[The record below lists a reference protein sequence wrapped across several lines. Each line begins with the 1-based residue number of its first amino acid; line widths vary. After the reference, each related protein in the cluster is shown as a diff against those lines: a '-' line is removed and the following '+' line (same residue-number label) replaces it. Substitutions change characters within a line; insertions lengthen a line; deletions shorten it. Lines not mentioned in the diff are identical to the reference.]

1 MNHVVMKGLFIT
13 LAILSIGSLFA
24 QEAPRL
30 SLPTGVE
37 VQNATPQQL
46 ADAVSKAVKENP
58 QQATMLVRQVMG
70 AINNFEGKFSEIEK
84 KRAAA
89 IISAA
94 VAAAP
99 GLNRSTII
107 AAGAGAVPA
116 LGGVVLQAANAVP
129 TEKTSPAEGDSPKG
143 MLLGNIRVQEVLG
156 KGVKLVD
163 ANGKTSN
170 LKEGEF
176 LRQGVRIVTG
186 PEGSA
191 VLIFENGSLVRVN
204 ADSEFSIEN
213 FQQDPFEAEVL
224 DHSAMEGE
232 PSRSLTRT
240 GVIKGE
246 ISFDVAKL
254 KKKSQFDF
262 VTPVGVCGIRGT
274 GGFVKSTPK
283 NQSQAASFGLFEGSA
298 TFTTPS
304 GQTQTVNQNQAIG
317 IGGVGNNFGINM
329 NPPGSTTSLS
339 QASQGMSQARTET
352 SGNAF
357 QGAPPPQAAPAGPL
371 SSLTPAQQQAIQQA
385 AAQGAEAVAEAA
397 LQLAMQSPE
406 AAADIAAAAVD
417 VAPAL
422 AATIATTFSS
432 TFPDQAAGISA
443 SVSSVIPVQ
452 SSSIASAIAIAMPSQ
467 AAAVAAAVSAVT
479 PSEAAQVA
487 SAVAIAAPAQATAVA
502 AAVSTS
508 VPSQAT
514 TIASTVAAAVPAQ
527 AAAIAAAVAGAA
539 PSQAAAIAS
548 AVAAVVPSE
557 AAAIATS
564 VGNAIPAQ
572 ASAIAAA
579 VAASAPSESGA
590 TGGAFST
597 IDSSQSNGIL
607 NVEEDP
613 SPLIPEP
620 SPEPSATPA
629 PPTTTPTPPPVSPS
643 A

>member
-1 MNHVVMKGLFIT
+1 MKGLFIT

-58 QQATMLVRQVMG
+58 QQATMVVRQAMG
-70 AINNFEGKFSEIEK
+70 AINNAEGKFSEIEK
-84 KRAAA
+84 KRTAA
-89 IISAA
+89 IVSAA

-116 LGGVVLQAANAVP
+116 LGAVVLQAANAVP
-129 TEKTSPAEGDSPKG
+129 TEKTSLAEGDSPMG
-143 MLLGNIRVQEVLG
+143 MLLLGNIRVQEVLG

-176 LRQGVRIVTG
+176 FRQGVRIVTG

-191 VLIFENGSLVRVN
+191 VLVFENGSLVRVN
-204 ADSEFSIEN
+204 ADSEFSIEK
-213 FQQDPFEAEVL
+213 FQQDPFEAEGW
-224 DHSAMEGE
+224 DYSMMKEE
-232 PSRSLTRT
+232 PSRSVTRT

-246 ISFDVAKL
+246 ISFDVAALNKN
-254 KKKSQFDF
+254 SSYEI
-262 VTPVGVCGIRGT
+262 VTPVGIAGIRGT

-283 NQSQAASFGLFEGSA
+283 NQSQSASFGLFEGSA

-304 GQTQTVNQNQAIG
+304 GQTQAVNQNQAIG

-329 NPPGSTTSLS
+329 NPPGSTISLS
-339 QASQGMSQARTET
+339 QASQGMSQARSET

-397 LQLAMQSPE
+397 LQVAMQSPE
-406 AAADIAAAAVD
+406 SAADIAAAAVD

-422 AATIATTFSS
+422 AATIATIFSS

-443 SVSSVIPVQ
+443 SISSVIPVQ

-508 VPSQAT
+508 VPSLAT
-514 TIASTVAAAVPAQ
+514 TIASAVAAAVPAQ
-527 AAAIAAAVAGAA
+527 AASIAAAVAGAA
-539 PSQAAAIAS
+539 PTQAAAIAA
-548 AVAAVVPSE
+548 AVAAVVPGE
-557 AAAIATS
+557 AVAIAIS
-564 VGNAIPAQ
+564 VANAIPAQ

-590 TGGAFST
+590 TNGAFST
-597 IDSSQSNGIL
+597 LDSSQSNGIL

-613 SPLIPEP
+613 SPLTP
-620 SPEPSATPA
+620 SPSPS
-629 PPTTTPTPPPVSPS
+629 PPVSPS